1 MPKKPSEILF
11 NGLPTIDVRSPGEYE
26 KGHVEGAKSLTIFS
40 DKERHDVGL
49 LYKTKGQ
56 EDAIKLG
63 LDCVGPKMSS
73 FIEKANEIAP
83 NRELNVY
90 CWRGGMRSG
99 SMAWLLKTAGFK
111 VNVIPGGYKAW
122 RNEVMEIL
130 GANHPLLTLG
140 GFTGVGKTEILD
152 ELNKKGEQVIDLEQ
166 LANHRGSA
174 FSPSG
179 KKQPSSEEFENQL
192 AYRLLQFDM
201 TKPIWIEDESKLIG
215 HVYLNMSFHQSI
227 KKAPLIMVNRPKEER
242 IAILCALY
250 GEGDIGDLKHS
261 FKKIERKIGG
271 QYLIAAYQYIDEG
284 NLEAAARIA
293 VRYYD
298 KAYMNSMGKVK
309 RTPVLTLSLK
319 GKSSKD
325 GAETLIKWKNENQKK
340 LFG

>member
-1 MPKKPSEILF
+1 MSEKPSKILF
-11 NGLPTIDVRSPGEYE
+11 NGLPTIDVRSPSEFE
-26 KGHVEGAKSLTIFS
+26 KGHAVGAHSLPLFS

-56 EDAIKLG
+56 EDAIKIG
-63 LDCVGPKMSS
+63 LDFVGPKMSS

-83 NRELNVY
+83 NRELNIY

-99 SMAWLLKTAGFK
+99 SMAWLLKSAGFK
-111 VNVIPGGYKAW
+111 VNLIQGGYKAW
-122 RNEVMEIL
+122 RNEVMSLLESQY
-130 GANHPLLTLG
+130 PLLTLG

-152 ELNKKGEQVIDLEQ
+152 ELQKKGEQVIDLEG

-192 AYRLLQFDM
+192 AYQLLHFDS

-215 HVYLNMSFHQSI
+215 HVYLNMNFHQSI
-227 KKAPLIMVNRPKEER
+227 KKAPLVMVNRPKEER

-250 GEGDIGDLKHS
+250 GEGEIGDLKHS
-261 FKKIERKIGG
+261 FKKIERRIGG

-298 KAYMNSMGKVK
+298 KAYMNSMGRIK
-309 RTPVLTLSLK
+309 RTPALTLSLK
-319 GKSSKD
+319 GKSSEE
-325 GAETLIKWKNENQKK
+325 GAETLIKWKKENQKM